1 MKKLISSLLVLI
13 ILVSGCASNTPTS
26 EDEKIK
32 IVTTTFPQYDWVK
45 EITKDTDNIELTLLI
60 NSGVDLHSFQPSAQ
74 DILNIS
80 TCDMFIYVGGESDEW
95 VEDALKEKVNQD
107 MVTISLLDV
116 LGSSAKVEEE
126 IEGMEENDH
135 EHEEEHEEELDE
147 HVWLSLKNAQLFCDV
162 ITEEIKKLDPD
173 NSSTY
178 DANLASYKEKLV
190 DLDNKYS
197 EAISNAN
204 TKTVLFGDRFPFRYL
219 FDDYGLSYYAAF
231 KGCSAETEASFETI
245 VFLANKVDELNLQ
258 CVMNIEGT
266 THKIAQTIVENTSNK
281 NQKILL
287 LDSMQSITNDDID
300 KGVTYLSVTESNLE
314 VLKEALK

>member
-13 ILVSGCASNTPTS
+13 ILVSGCSSNTPTS

-126 IEGMEENDH
+126 IEGMEEEDH

-178 DANLASYKEKLV
+178 DANSASYKEKLV

-245 VFLANKVDELNLQ
+245 VFLANKVDELSLQ

-266 THKIAQTIVENTSNK
+266 THKIAQTIVENTNNK

-300 KGVTYLSVTESNLE
+300 KGVTYLSVMESNLE